1 MKPADLTGKNGPMG
15 WMAANPV
22 AANIL
27 MLFFLLGGLYWSSQI
42 KQEVFPEFDLDEVII
57 RVAYPG
63 ASPEEVAEGIILP
76 VEEAISSLEGIKEV
90 TSSAV
95 ESSGTVRV
103 EAMLDM
109 DLQQLALDIKNE
121 VDRITSFPV
130 DAEEPS
136 VTVPVRRRSVI
147 TLILFGDLSRN
158 ILRDNAEMV
167 RDQLLQDQVISQV
180 ELLGTRPLEIS
191 INISQDILRSYD
203 LSLQD
208 IAARI
213 RQASLNLPGGI
224 IKAPGGQVQLRMK
237 ERRDLGHE
245 FGSLPVLTTADGTPI
260 LLQDI
265 GVITD
270 GFQETDRELSYNH
283 KPAIGV
289 EVFRVGNQGPIE
301 IADAVRRH
309 ITRLQAVLPEGIE
322 VAAVNDRSEIYKQRL
337 HLLLKNGYLGLILV
351 FLLLGIF
358 LEPRLAFWVTMGIP
372 VSFLGALL
380 FLPMLNV
387 SINMVSLFAF
397 IVSLGIVVDDTII
410 IGENVYSLKQQGVS
424 SLKAAIIGVREMAV
438 PVTFSVL
445 TNIIT
450 FMPLYFVPGVMGKVF
465 RSIPLVVVVVFFISL
480 IEALFVLPAHLGH
493 QKPLRGR
500 IATTISGWQEK
511 MSLAIRRLI
520 QQVFTPML
528 IFCLR
533 YRYITVASG
542 IVLLMITGAYVKSGR
557 MGMTMFPRIESDR
570 AYVSFTLPV
579 GVPLE
584 KTREVRQQLLSA
596 AETVSQKN
604 GGDQQVRGILSEIVD
619 NTGWIK
625 VYLTPPDIRPLSTA
639 DFVKSWRRTTG
650 PVPGLDSIRF
660 KANSGGPG
668 SGATL
673 TVELEHKSDAMLE
686 QASSELAAALT
697 SFATVTDIDDGFA
710 RGKQQVDFQLLPTGY
725 RLGLSPETVA
735 RQIRSAFYGYE
746 ITRQLRGRN
755 EIKIMVRLPEQE
767 RRSLHT
773 LATMMI
779 RIPSGGEVPLA
790 AVASIDRGRA
800 YTEIERRNGRR
811 ILQVTADVTPPSQAD
826 QVVAVL
832 KNEILPALQDRFPGL
847 AYSFGG
853 KQKDRKESM
862 QALARGM
869 ATALLLVYVLLAVV
883 FRSYVQPAIIM
894 TAIPFGI
901 VGAVMGHL
909 IMGYSLSLI
918 SFFGIVALSG
928 VVVNDSLVLIDLA
941 NRKQV
946 LGHNGY
952 AAVVNAAV
960 SRFRPILLTTLTT
973 FFGLLPMIFET
984 SRQARFLIP
993 MAISLGFGILFATV
1007 ITLVL
1012 VPSLYLILQD
1022 IHRLVAGDYT
1032 LTQTNHEVDDASGRY

>member
-1 MKPADLTGKNGPMG
+1 MNPITPPKKNGPMG

-27 MLFFLLGGLYWSSQI
+27 MLFFLLGGLYWGTQI

-76 VEEAISSLEGIKEV
+76 VEEAISSLEGIKET

-95 ESSGTVRV
+95 EGSGTVRV
-103 EAMLDM
+103 EAMSAT

-147 TLILFGDLSRN
+147 TLILFGDLSRHV
-158 ILRDNAEMV
+158 LRENAEMV
-167 RDQLLQDQVISQV
+167 RDQLLQDPAISQV
-180 ELLGTRPLEIS
+180 ELLGARPLEIS
-191 INISQDILRSYD
+191 IDISHDLLRSYD
-203 LSLQD
+203 VSLQE
-208 IAARI
+208 IAGRI
-213 RQASLNLPGGI
+213 RQASLNLPGGV

-237 ERRDLGHE
+237 ERRNFGQE
-245 FGSLPVLTTADGTPI
+245 FGNLPVLTTTDGTPI
-260 LLQDI
+260 LLEDI
-265 GVITD
+265 GLVTD
-270 GFQETDRELSYNH
+270 GFKETDRDLNYNH

-289 EVFRVGNQGPIE
+289 EVFRVGDQGPIE
-301 IADAVRRH
+301 IADAVRLH
-309 ITRLQAVLPEGIE
+309 ISKLQAVLPEGIE

-337 HLLLKNGYLGLILV
+337 RLLLKNGYLGLILV

-372 VSFLGALL
+372 ISFLGSLL
-380 FLPMLNV
+380 FLPILDV

-410 IGENVYSLKQQGVS
+410 IGENVYRLRQQGLS
-424 SLKAAIIGVREMAV
+424 SMDAAITGAREMAV
-438 PVTFSVL
+438 PVTFAVL

-450 FMPLYFVPGVMGKVF
+450 FMPLYFVPGVMGKIF
-465 RSIPLVVVVVFFISL
+465 RNIPLVVLVVFLISL
-480 IEALFVLPAHLGH
+480 VEALFVLPAHLGH

-500 IATTISGWQEK
+500 IATMIAGWQETI
-511 MSLAIRRLI
+511 SLAIRRLI
-520 QQVFTPML
+520 QQVFTPTL

-533 YRYITVASG
+533 YRYITIALG
-542 IVLLMITGAYVKSGR
+542 LTLLMITGAWIKSGR
-557 MGMTMFPRIESDR
+557 MGMTMFPRIESDK
-570 AYVSFTLPV
+570 AYARFTLPV
-579 GVPLE
+579 GVSLE
-584 KTREVRQQLLSA
+584 KTSEVRRQLLAA
-596 AETVSQKN
+596 AEKIVKQN
-604 GGDQQVRGILSEIVD
+604 GGEQLVHGILSEI
-619 NTGWIK
+619 NENQGWIK
-625 VYLTPPDIRPLSTA
+625 IYLTPPDIRPLSTA
-639 DFVKSWRRTTG
+639 EFVKKWRRMSG
-650 PVPGLDSIRF
+650 QIAGLESIRF
-660 KANSGGPG
+660 KSNFGGPG
-668 SGATL
+668 SGAAL
-673 TVELEHKSDAMLE
+673 TIELEHRDETMLE
-686 QASSELAAALT
+686 QASSDLASSLN
-697 SFATVTDIDDGFA
+697 SFATVSDIDDGIEL
-710 RGKQQVDFQLLPTGY
+710 GKQQLDFRLLPAGY
-725 RLGLSPETVA
+725 RLGLRPENVA
-735 RQIRSAFYGYE
+735 RQIRSAFYGFE

-779 RIPSGGEVPLA
+779 RLPSGGEAPLA
-790 AVASIDRGRA
+790 AVASISKGRS
-800 YTEIERRNGRR
+800 YTKIERRNGRR
-811 ILQVTADVTPPSQAD
+811 IIRVTADVNPPSQAD
-826 QVVAVL
+826 QVVTVL
-832 KNEILPALQDRFPGL
+832 KSDILPGLQERFPGL

-853 KQKDRKESM
+853 KQKDRIESM
-862 QALARGM
+862 QALAKGM

-883 FRSYVQPAIIM
+883 FRSYAQPAIIM

-909 IMGYSLSLI
+909 IMGYSLSLV

-941 NRKQV
+941 NRKQN
-946 LGHNGY
+946 LGQNGY

-993 MAISLGFGILFATV
+993 MAVSLGFGILFATV

-1022 IHRLVAGDYT
+1022 VGGLF
-1032 LTQTNHEVDDASGRY
+1032 QTGEK

>member
-1 MKPADLTGKNGPMG
+1 MTRTQFSGKHGPLG

-42 KQEVFPEFDLDEVII
+42 RQEVFPEFDLDEVIV

-76 VEEAISSLEGIKEV
+76 VEEAVSSLAGIKEI

-95 ESSGTVRV
+95 EGSGTVRI

-109 DLQQLALDIKNE
+109 DLQQLALDVKNE
-121 VDRITSFPV
+121 VDRIASFPV

-136 VTVPVRRRSVI
+136 VTIPIKRRSVI
-147 TLILFGDLSRN
+147 TLILYGNLSRHV
-158 ILRDNAEMV
+158 LRENAELV
-167 RDQLLQDQVISQV
+167 RDQLLQDKIISQV
-180 ELLGTRPLEIS
+180 ELLGARPLEIS
-191 INISQDILRSYD
+191 IDISLDTLRSFD
-203 LSLQD
+203 LNLQD
-208 IAARI
+208 VAGRI
-213 RQASLNLPGGI
+213 RQASLDLPGGT

-237 ERRDLGHE
+237 ERRDFGHE
-245 FGSLPVLTTADGTPI
+245 FGSLPVLTTADGTPV
-260 LLQDI
+260 LLRDI
-265 GVITD
+265 AVITD
-270 GFQETDRELSYNH
+270 GFRETDRELSYNH

-289 EVFRVGNQGPIE
+289 EVFRVGEQGPIE

-309 ITRLQAVLPEGIE
+309 ITRLQAVLPDGIE

-337 HLLLKNGYLGLILV
+337 HLLLKNGYLGLLLV

-372 VSFLGALL
+372 VSFAGALL
-380 FLPMLNV
+380 FLPMLDV

-410 IGENVYSLKQQGVS
+410 IGENIHSLRQRGMS
-424 SLKAAIIGVREMAV
+424 ALDASIAGVREMAV

-450 FMPLYFVPGVMGKVF
+450 FMPLYFIPGVMGKIF
-465 RSIPLVVVVVFFISL
+465 RNIPLVVVVVFAISL
-480 IEALFVLPAHLGH
+480 VEALFVLPAHLGH
-493 QKPLRGR
+493 QKPLRGK
-500 IATTISGWQEK
+500 ITTTIADWQA
-511 MSLAIRRLI
+511 MISQGIRRFI
-520 QQVFTPML
+520 SRVFTPML

-533 YRYITVASG
+533 YRYITVATG

-557 MGMTMFPRIESDR
+557 MGMTMFPRIESDK
-570 AYVSFTLPV
+570 AYVNFSLPV

-584 KTREVRQQLLSA
+584 QTQEARDRLLAA
-596 AETVSQKN
+596 AEKISQEN
-604 GGDQQVRGILSEIVD
+604 GGRVLVQGMLSEIID

-625 VYLTPPDIRPLSTA
+625 VFLTPPDSRPLSTA
-639 DFVKSWRRTTG
+639 EFVKKWRRLTRHI
-650 PVPGLDSIRF
+650 PGIESIRF
-660 KANSGGPG
+660 KSNFGGPG
-668 SGATL
+668 SGAVL
-673 TVELEHKSDAMLE
+673 TVELAHRNSAVLE
-686 QASSELAAALT
+686 QAGSELAAALT
-697 SFATVTDIDDGFA
+697 SFATVSDIDDGFA
-710 RGKQQVDFQLLPTGY
+710 GGKQQFDFQLLNTGY
-725 RLGLSPETVA
+725 RLGLRPETVA
-735 RQIRSAFYGYE
+735 RQIRASFYGYE

-755 EIKIMVRLPEQE
+755 EIRVMIRLPEQE
-767 RRSLHT
+767 RRSLHS
-773 LATMMI
+773 LETMMI
-779 RIPSGGEVPLA
+779 RLPNGGEVPLS
-790 AVASIDRGRA
+790 AVAAITRGRA
-800 YTEIERRNGRR
+800 DTKIERRNGRR
-811 ILQVTADVTPPSQAD
+811 IIRVTADITPPSQSD
-826 QVVAVL
+826 QVVTVL
-832 KNEILPALQDRFPGL
+832 REEILPELQKQFPGL
-847 AYSFGG
+847 SFDFSG

-883 FRSYVQPAIIM
+883 FRSYIQPAIIM

-901 VGAVMGHL
+901 VGAVLGHL

-941 NRKQV
+941 NRKRMEGQT
-946 LGHNGY
+946 GY

-993 MAISLGFGILFATV
+993 MAISLGFGILFATI

-1022 IHRLVAGDYT
+1022 IHNIAPAEGKTINGSRS
-1032 LTQTNHEVDDASGRY
+1032 HSRRYSL

>member
-1 MKPADLTGKNGPMG
+1 MNPARLSRQNGPLG
-15 WMAANPV
+15 WIAANPV

-27 MLFFLLGGLYWSSQI
+27 MLFFLLGGLYWATQI
-42 KQEVFPEFDLDEVII
+42 KQEVFPEFDLDEVVI

-63 ASPEEVAEGIILP
+63 AGPEEVAEGIILP

-95 ESSGTVRV
+95 EGSGTVRV

-121 VDRITSFPV
+121 VDRIISFPV

-136 VTVPVRRRSVI
+136 VTVPVKRRSVI
-147 TLILFGDLSRN
+147 TLILYGDLSSRV
-158 ILRDNAEMV
+158 LRENAEMV
-167 RDQLLQDQVISQV
+167 RDQLLQDQAISQV
-180 ELLGTRPLEIS
+180 ELLGARPLEIS
-191 INISQDILRSYD
+191 IDISQDILRSFE

-213 RQASLNLPGGI
+213 RQASLDLPGGT
-224 IKAPGGQVQLRMK
+224 IKAAGGQVQLRMK
-237 ERRDLGHE
+237 ERRNLGSQ
-245 FGSLPVLTTADGTPI
+245 FGNLPVLTTTDGSPI

-265 GVITD
+265 AVITD
-270 GFQETDRELSYNH
+270 GFMETDRELSYNN

-301 IADAVRRH
+301 IADTVRRH
-309 ITRLQAVLPEGIE
+309 ISRLQAILPEGIE
-322 VAAVNDRSEIYKQRL
+322 VAAVNDRSEVYKQRL

-372 VSFLGALL
+372 VSFLGSLL
-380 FLPMLNV
+380 FLPMLDV

-410 IGENVYSLKQQGVS
+410 IGENVYRLRQQGLS
-424 SLKAAIIGVREMAV
+424 NLEAAISGVREMAV
-438 PVTFSVL
+438 PVIFSVL

-450 FMPLYFVPGVMGKVF
+450 FMPLYFVPGVMGKIF
-465 RSIPLVVVVVFFISL
+465 RAIPLVVGIVFFISL
-480 IEALFVLPAHLGH
+480 VEALLVLPAHLGH
-493 QKPLRGR
+493 QKPTTGR
-500 IATTISGWQEK
+500 IATMIAGWQTK
-511 MSLAIRRLI
+511 LSLAIHRLI
-520 QQVFTPML
+520 GQGFTPLL

-533 YRYITVASG
+533 YRYITVATG
-542 IVLLMITGAYVKSGR
+542 MAVLMITGSYVKSGR
-557 MGMTMFPRIESDR
+557 MGMTMFPRIESDK
-570 AYVSFTLPV
+570 AYVSFSLPV

-584 KTREVRQQLLSA
+584 KTREARQRLLSA
-596 AETVSQKN
+596 AETISRDH
-604 GGDQQVRGILSEIVD
+604 GGKQLVHGILSEIFA
-619 NTGWIK
+619 NHGWIK
-625 VYLTPPDIRPLSTA
+625 VYLTPPDVRPLSTA
-639 DFVKSWRRTTG
+639 DFVKNWRRMAG
-650 PVPGLDSIRF
+650 RIPGLESIRF
-660 KANSGGPG
+660 KSNFGGPG

-673 TVELEHKSDAMLE
+673 TVELEHREGEMLE
-686 QASSELAAALT
+686 QASSELAAALS
-697 SFATVTDIDDGFA
+697 SFAMVSDIDDGFT
-710 RGKQQVDFQLLPTGY
+710 RGKQQFDFQLLDSGY
-725 RLGLSPETVA
+725 RLGLRPETVA

-755 EIKIMVRLPEQE
+755 EIKIMARLPEQE
-767 RRSLHT
+767 RHSLHS
-773 LATMMI
+773 LETMMI
-779 RIPSGGEVPLA
+779 RIPSGGEVPLTA
-790 AVASIDRGRA
+790 IASITPSRA
-800 YTEIERRNGRR
+800 YTQIERRNGRR
-811 ILQVTADVTPPSQAD
+811 IIQVTADVNPPSQAD

-832 KNEILPALQDRFPGL
+832 KKEILPGLQERFPGL
-847 AYSFGG
+847 AFSFGG

-862 QALARGM
+862 LALTRGM
-869 ATALLLVYVLLAVV
+869 ATALLLLYVLLAVV

-909 IMGYSLSLI
+909 IMGYSLSLV

-941 NRKQV
+941 NRKRS
-946 LGHNGY
+946 LGQNGY
-952 AAVVNAAV
+952 AAMVNATV

-973 FFGLLPMIFET
+973 FFGLMPMIFET

-993 MAISLGFGILFATV
+993 MAISLGFGILFATA

-1022 IHRLVAGDYT
+1022 VGGLVANEGKK
-1032 LTQTNHEVDDASGRY
+1032 